1 MGTAINSWHS
11 SISAQG
17 GGWIDILS
25 RGDAE
30 ALWTKLFYIVSRHSA
45 IRSLYP
51 PSKWSQQSLREVHA
65 DLTQDLFLRLHEK
78 ARWQFYLDAD
88 YTDER
93 VERELYR
100 LEIPNL
106 VSQLLRERYPESYR
120 IVRRVSTLLMTKE
133 EFHCYHKLINSSQ
146 ATSRPALT
154 RPSKKMVL
162 QVYGLSAW
170 PLDKPLKQEQNLQE
184 LVKEVA
190 PRMRDIRR
198 TGRGS
203 TSHVIISNEEL
214 TLLII
219 DIFKTIDTPADV
231 RTIRSLVL
239 TKLAVEDSQEVP
251 IDGGVASSASEVEFV
266 KMDLVDARPTPEE
279 AVLEKEMTWRIGLLV
294 EAILKRCFEMV
305 RSKPQR
311 FRKLVEVVW
320 HCYFNTASNCQSN
333 IAKLMGI
340 SDSLVSHYRKIF
352 DTVVRSEQLSV
363 DECLL
368 LNSALNKRLATI
380 MAEYQASAGKTGK
393 SKSTKLHVA
402 KLPYEVHQNYR
413 TAAASKRG

>member
-1 MGTAINSWHS
+1 MGTALSKWDS
-11 SISAQG
+11 TISG
-17 GGWIDILS
+17 HRGGWIDILL

-45 IRSLYP
+45 IRSLYSP
-51 PSKWSQQSLREVHA
+51 NRWTHQNLREVYA

-78 ARWQFYLDAD
+78 GRWQFYLDAG

-120 IVRRVSTLLMTKE
+120 IVRRVSTLLMTKA
-133 EFHCYHKLINSSQ
+133 EFRCFHKAISS
-146 ATSRPALT
+146 SPAHRRLVLS

-162 QVYGLSAW
+162 QVYGLSMW
-170 PLDKPLKQEQNLQE
+170 PLDKEFKQEQNLQE
-184 LVKEVA
+184 LVKDVA

-219 DIFKTIDTPADV
+219 DIFRTIDTPADV

-239 TKLAVEDSQEVP
+239 SKLAVEDSQEVP
-251 IDGGVASSASEVEFV
+251 IDGGAVSSASETEFP
-266 KMDLVDARPTPEE
+266 KIDLVDDRPTPEE
-279 AVLEKEMTWRIGLLV
+279 AVLEKEMTSRIELLV

-305 RSKPQR
+305 RNKPQR

-320 HCYFNTASNCQSN
+320 HCYFNTYSSCQSN
-333 IAKLMGI
+333 VAKLMGI

-352 DTVVRSEQLSV
+352 DTIIRSEKLSV

-368 LNSALNKRLATI
+368 LNTALSKRLASLI
-380 MAEYQASAGKTGK
+380 ADYQAED
-393 SKSTKLHVA
+393 SKKDNA
-402 KLPYEVHQNYR
+402 KKKKNHSVKPPYDMHTTYR
-413 TAAASKRG
+413 AAAATKRA

>member
-1 MGTAINSWHS
+1 VGTAINKLDGTIS
-11 SISAQG
+11 SHRR
-17 GGWIDILS
+17 GWIDILLT
-25 RGDAE
+25 GDAE

-45 IRSLYP
+45 IRSLYSP
-51 PSKWSQQSLREVHA
+51 NKWSQQSLREVYA

-78 ARWQFYLDAD
+78 GRWQFYLDAA

-120 IVRRVSTLLMTKE
+120 IVRRVSTLLMTKA
-133 EFHCYHKLINSSQ
+133 EFRCFHKVVNPSQ
-146 ATSRPALT
+146 ASKRLVLT

-162 QVYGLSAW
+162 QVYGLSTW
-170 PLDKPLKQEQNLQE
+170 PLDKSLKQEQNMQE
-184 LVKEVA
+184 LIKDVA

-251 IDGGVASSASEVEFV
+251 IDGGAASSASEMEFV
-266 KMDLVDARPTPEE
+266 KMDLVDDRPTPEE
-279 AVLEKEMTWRIGLLV
+279 AVLEKEMAWRTGLLV

-305 RSKPQR
+305 RNKPQR

-320 HCYFNTASNCQSN
+320 HCYFNTSSSCQSN
-333 IAKLMGI
+333 VAKLMGI

-352 DTVVRSEQLSV
+352 DTIVRSEQLSV

-368 LNSALNKRLATI
+368 LNSALNKRLASI
-380 MAEYQASAGKTGK
+380 MAEYQAND
-393 SKSTKLHVA
+393 SKKENSRANKPHAA
-402 KLPYEVHQNYR
+402 KPSYEIRPNYR
-413 TAAASKRG
+413 TAAATKRG

>member
-1 MGTAINSWHS
+1 VGIAINRWDST
-11 SISAQG
+11 ISNHG
-17 GGWIDILS
+17 NGWIDILL

-30 ALWTKLFYIVSRHSA
+30 ALWNKLFHIVSRHSA
-45 IRSLYP
+45 IRSLYSP
-51 PSKWSQQSLREVHA
+51 NKWSQQNLREVHA

-78 ARWQFYLDAD
+78 GRWQFYLDAD

-120 IVRRVSTLLMTKE
+120 IVRRVSTLLMTKT
-133 EFHCYHKLINSSQ
+133 EFRCFHKVVNSSQ
-146 ATSRPALT
+146 APHGLVISQ
-154 RPSKKMVL
+154 PSKKMVL

-184 LVKEVA
+184 LIKDVA
-190 PRMRDIRR
+190 PRLRDIRR

-219 DIFKTIDTPADV
+219 DIFRTIDTPADV

-239 TKLAVEDSQEVP
+239 SKLAVEDSQEVP
-251 IDGGVASSASEVEFV
+251 IDGGAASSASETEFARI
-266 KMDLVDARPTPEE
+266 DLVDGRPTPEE
-279 AVLEKEMTWRIGLLV
+279 VVLEKEMTWRTDLLV

-305 RSKPQR
+305 RNKPQR

-320 HCYFNTASNCQSN
+320 HCYFNTSSNCQSN
-333 IAKLMGI
+333 VARLMGI

-352 DTVVRSEQLSV
+352 DTIVRSEQLSV

-368 LNSALNKRLATI
+368 LNNSLNKRLAVLV
-380 MAEYQASAGKTGK
+380 ADYKAADKKESSKGKK
-393 SKSTKLHVA
+393 AHPVKP
-402 KLPYEVHQNYR
+402 PYEIRPNYR
-413 TAAASKRG
+413 TATASKRG

>member
-1 MGTAINSWHS
+1 VGTAINKWDSTVSNHR
-11 SISAQG
+11 A
-17 GGWIDILS
+17 GWIDVLS

-30 ALWTKLFYIVSRHSA
+30 VLWTKLFYIVSRHSA
-45 IRSLYP
+45 IRSLYS

-78 ARWQFYLDAD
+78 GRWQFYLDAG

-120 IVRRVSTLLMTKE
+120 IVRRVSTLLMTKD
-133 EFHCYHKLINSSQ
+133 EFRCFHKLVNPSQSSG
-146 ATSRPALT
+146 RLVMT

-162 QVYGLSAW
+162 QVYGLSTW
-170 PLDKPLKQEQNLQE
+170 PLDKPLNQEQNLQE

-198 TGRGS
+198 AGRGS

-239 TKLAVEDSQEVP
+239 TKLAIEDSQEIP
-251 IDGGVASSASEVEFV
+251 IDGGAPSSASETEVAR
-266 KMDLVDARPTPEE
+266 MDLVDCRPTPEE
-279 AVLEKEMTWRIGLLV
+279 EVLEKEMAWRIGLLV

-320 HCYFNTASNCQSN
+320 HCYFNASSSCQSN
-333 IAKLMGI
+333 VAKLMGI

-368 LNSALNKRLATI
+368 LNGALNKRLSAI
-380 MAEYQASAGKTGK
+380 MAEYEANDSKNGRAKTNK
-393 SKSTKLHVA
+393 PRAVKP
-402 KLPYEVHQNYR
+402 PYEIHPNYR